1 MSRFLGNLFTL
12 FVPFCFLLSITA
24 GHPEEEND
32 DAKEKLLL
40 TVVRIEQEYAH
51 LSWFSNVP
59 SRPGLV
65 KCEVVCRPENK
76 ESRATEIKNSLPTN
90 WTLLELPELH
100 NNTKYSVFI
109 VCSLDTEVYRSNV
122 VHFVTGIPLTTQVD
136 KKVFKESHH
145 HKNFPVPEAIHESQV
160 TDVVLGVLSGVFG
173 AVITFVSAFYLWK
186 KYQRRQRVLRF
197 YREATEI
204 ETNPFG
210 VIQVY
215 FDDATTNS
223 NIGTD

>member
-1 MSRFLGNLFTL
+1 M
-12 FVPFCFLLSITA
+12 
-24 GHPEEEND
+24 
-32 DAKEKLLL
+32 
-40 TVVRIEQEYAH
+40 RIEQEYAH

-122 VHFVTGIPLTTQVD
+122 VHFVTTGKLLKLLVCKINLLNQLQWFL
-136 KKVFKESHH
+136 KFLYISYL
-145 HKNFPVPEAIHESQV
+145 
-160 TDVVLGVLSGVFG
+160 LG
-173 AVITFVSAFYLWK
+173 
-186 KYQRRQRVLRF
+186 
-197 YREATEI
+197 
-204 ETNPFG
+204 
-210 VIQVY
+210 
-215 FDDATTNS
+215 
-223 NIGTD
+223 

>member
-1 MSRFLGNLFTL
+1 MSRFWGNLFTL
-12 FVPFCFLLSITA
+12 LFLLSFLFSVKA
-24 GHPEEEND
+24 SYQEEEDD

-40 TVVRIEQEYAH
+40 NIVRIEQEYAH

-65 KCEVVCRPENK
+65 KCEVVCRPENE

-90 WTLLELPELH
+90 WTLLELPELQ

-122 VHFVTGIPLTTQVD
+122 VNFVTGKPVTTHMNIKAFQ
-136 KKVFKESHH
+136 KSHH
-145 HKNFPVPEAIHESQV
+145 HQNFPVPEAIHESQV

-173 AVITFVSAFYLWK
+173 AVITFISAFYLWK

-204 ETNPFG
+204 ETNP
-210 VIQVY
+210 IW
-215 FDDATTNS
+215 N
-223 NIGTD
+223 GTGLI